1 HGILRLRFATL
12 RMTGKN
18 YGVGAAVAAGAG
30 LPKLKFTVGG
40 FSAPACASKNGRG
53 WNPNMPANRF
63 VGKVRTAVLYSC
75 TALLK
80 FPRSTEI
87 RFSFPSTW
95 PSKFWTFCSARGP

>member
-1 HGILRLRFATL
+1 
-12 RMTGKN
+12 MTSKN
-18 YGVGAAVAAGAG
+18 YGVGAVVAAGAG

-53 WNPNMPANRF
+53 WNQNMPANRF
-63 VGKVRTAVLYSC
+63 VGKVRTAVLYSW

-87 RFSFPSTW
+87 RFRFLLTAPANSGSFVSRAVPG
-95 PSKFWTFCSARGP
+95 SAR